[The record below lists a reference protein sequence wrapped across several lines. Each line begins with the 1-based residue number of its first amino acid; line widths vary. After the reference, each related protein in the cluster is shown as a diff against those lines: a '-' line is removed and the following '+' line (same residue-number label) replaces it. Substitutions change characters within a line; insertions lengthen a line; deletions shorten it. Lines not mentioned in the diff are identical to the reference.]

1 MINFC
6 GLVTWSKVCKFRR
19 NNGLW
24 IKFDTDMN
32 RVSMIRLGWDKI
44 VDDSVWAILNL
55 GVGILGFGNIRD
67 MLYKGACENSYICRN
82 I

>member
-1 MINFC
+1 
-6 GLVTWSKVCKFRR
+6 
-19 NNGLW
+19 
-24 IKFDTDMN
+24 MN